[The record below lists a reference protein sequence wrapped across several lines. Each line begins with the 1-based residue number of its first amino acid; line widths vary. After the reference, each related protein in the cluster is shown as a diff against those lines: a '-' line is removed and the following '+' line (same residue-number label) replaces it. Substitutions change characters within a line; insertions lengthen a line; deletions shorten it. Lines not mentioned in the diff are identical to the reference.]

1 MEANKPYVLHRMLG
15 FDDEIFFLFFAR
27 DDDGKC
33 WILLSFLCWC
43 WSSKKLSTYK
53 YHHNK
58 HSYIF
63 SSRACAIQLVILFNF
78 LYQMLHLCDDYF
90 TLTNLDPIFIVRYI
104 HWWIIDMYFSYCTC
118 HNKHHIFIYVYLLS
132 MHAYIECIL

>member
-1 MEANKPYVLHRMLG
+1 MG
-15 FDDEIFFLFFAR
+15 IFFFFFAR
-27 DDDGKC
+27 DDDGIC

-53 YHHNK
+53 YHNK

-78 LYQMLHLCDDYF
+78 LYQILHLCDDYF

-104 HWWIIDMYFSYCTC
+104 HWWIIDMYFSYCTY
-118 HNKHHIFIYVYLLS
+118 HNKHYIFIYVYLLS
-132 MHAYIECIL
+132 MHAYIECILQFNLLY